1 MRTLT
6 WIPFSVPI
14 VLLKS
19 SPNPVMIG
27 APTGSLAGD
36 QNSSSTAC
44 AAGAAALPA
53 DVSAPIAGS
62 AAAPTAA
69 RCRNVRRSIRVDA
82 IVSVLHDVRS
92 LRQVA
97 HLPHT

>member
-1 MRTLT
+1 MRALT

-14 VLLKS
+14 VVLNSLARLL
-19 SPNPVMIG
+19 MISV
-27 APTGSLAGD
+27 PTGSLAGV

-44 AAGAAALPA
+44 AAGAAALWA

-69 RCRNVRRSIRVDA
+69 CCRNVRRLIRPDV
-82 IVSVLHDVRS
+82 IVSVLHDPWS
-92 LRQVA
+92 LGQVA
-97 HLPHT
+97 HLPPA